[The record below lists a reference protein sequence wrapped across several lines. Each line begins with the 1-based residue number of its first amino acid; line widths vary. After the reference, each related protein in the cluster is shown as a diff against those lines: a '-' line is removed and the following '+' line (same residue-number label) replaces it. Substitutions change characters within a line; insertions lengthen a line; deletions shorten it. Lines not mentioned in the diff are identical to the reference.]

1 MGGIHGRV
9 PQRLKILFL
18 NVILGVFDER
28 FDIVHMSSEH
38 SIHKYNNIYN
48 YIYIYLGVTY

>member
-38 SIHKYNNIYN
+38 GIHKYNNIYN